1 MKGIIIFTDV
11 RSSALLFTKYS
22 NRFVKKIYFLNKVTK
37 YYVKKYQGLLV
48 KQIGDSS
55 MVYFEKNNILGALC
69 FIISLQK
76 YLNEKNFSIAD
87 DNIYIRIG
95 CSYGDMNKKREK
107 IQGCNVI
114 DFYGNNV
121 NTASRLESKV
131 SKPGGFSIYNIDIPK
146 YIKKLP
152 KNLKKY
158 LDKNFF
164 MRNKKKYDIK
174 TFKKN
179 KNNNNNNKIR
189 SSKLI
194 NSITELK
201 GAVIKNNLLFTFNPK
216 KKIDDKIII

>member
-1 MKGIIIFTDV
+1 MKGIIIFSDV

-37 YYVKKYQGLLV
+37 YYTKKYKGLLV

-76 YLNEKNFSIAD
+76 YLDEKNFSIGD

-95 CSYGDMNKKREK
+95 CSYGDMKKKKEK
-107 IQGCNVI
+107 IQGCYVV

-121 NTASRLESKV
+121 NTASRLESKM

-146 YIKKLP
+146 YIEELP
-152 KNLKKY
+152 KHLKKY
-158 LDKNFF
+158 LEENFINRNKNKSQTLKKQN
-164 MRNKKKYDIK
+164 NKKKRSTKVLQFISK
-174 TFKKN
+174 LKGVAI
-179 KNNNNNNKIR
+179 NNK
-189 SSKLI
+189 
-194 NSITELK
+194 
-201 GAVIKNNLLFTFNPK
+201 LLFTFDPK
-216 KKIDDKIII
+216 KKN